1 MIQTLGQ
8 TDLVPPLIPWMEEH
22 AEEIIRKPL
31 TYAPPLTLTE
41 QIEQWMLGHK
51 TAVYLSAAGLLAL
64 ALLAPRG
71 RR

>member
-8 TDLVPPLIPWMEEH
+8 TDLVPPLIPWMEEQ
-22 AEEIIRKPL
+22 AEETIRKPL

-41 QIEQWMLGHK
+41 QIEQWMLAHK

-64 ALLAPRG
+64 ALLAPTG